1 MKMKLENHMRSRRE
15 FMKTSLIAGSVIP
28 FLNINARAHVSA
40 NRVDASTLKVHVF
53 SKHLQFLNYREMAEV
68 AAEIGFD
75 GVDLTVRP
83 KGHVLPERVE
93 TDLPKAVEALQN
105 AKLSHTMMTTAVQD
119 AANST
124 DKKLLETAAK
134 QGIKFYRMNWFAYPK
149 NKSIPEAV
157 LQFQE
162 TIRSLGALNKK
173 LGIVGAYQNHSGTRA
188 GASIWELWDMVQKAD
203 KQYMGVQY
211 DIRHAVV
218 EGGLSWQNGLR
229 LIQPDIKF
237 LAMKD
242 FLWKQVNGKYVVT
255 DVPLG
260 DGMVDFPTYFS
271 LLKGYNV
278 NVPVSLHF
286 EYPLGGAEHGETK
299 ISVDKKVVFD
309 AMRRDLQWLRNTWES
324 AKPKSAAQE

>member
-1 MKMKLENHMRSRRE
+1 MKPQNHMRSRRE
-15 FMKTSLIAGSVIP
+15 FMKTSLLAGSLMP
-28 FLNINARAHVSA
+28 FLGAYAKA
-40 NRVDASTLKVHVF
+40 NGRSGSIDANKLEVHVF
-53 SKHLQFLNYREMAEV
+53 SKHLQFLNYDDMAEV

-93 TDLPKAVEALQN
+93 SDLPKAVAALRK
-105 AKLSHTMMTTAVQD
+105 AKLSHAMMTTAIQD
-119 AANST
+119 AGNST
-124 DKKLLETAAK
+124 DKKVVETAAK
-134 QGIKFYRMNWFAYPK
+134 QGIKFYRMNWFAYPRD
-149 NKSIPEAV
+149 KSIPEAIG
-157 LQFQE
+157 QFQQ
-162 TIRSLGALNKK
+162 TIKDLSALNKK
-173 LGIVGAYQNHSGTRA
+173 FGIVGAYQNHSGTRA

-242 FLWKQVNGKYVVT
+242 FVWKQVNGKYVVT

-260 DGMVDFPTYFS
+260 EGMVDFQTYFS

-286 EYPLGGAEHGETK
+286 EYPLGGAEHGESK
-299 ISVDKKVVFD
+299 ITVDKKVVFD
-309 AMRRDLQWLRNTWES
+309 AMRRDLQWLHQTWQS
-324 AKPKSAAQE
+324 AEPKKATQE